1 MKKKKNKKGIVFL
14 CLGVSLLLIAGV
26 LYLNNL
32 IQDNNAGQKAEELLE
47 KIESHT
53 NDVVIENEL
62 PVLNIDGEKFCGKII
77 VESLGIE
84 LPVFNEWSY
93 SLLREAPC
101 RYTGG
106 IETND
111 MIIAAHK
118 YNSHFGRL
126 KNLLSGDVIKFI
138 DAYGIEHKFAVKEII
153 KLDGIAVSD
162 MKDGKW
168 DFTLFT
174 CTKGGEYRVTVR
186 CERIN
191 NID

>member
-1 MKKKKNKKGIVFL
+1 MPGCIIVVNCRRFIFKQFN
-14 CLGVSLLLIAGV
+14 S
-26 LYLNNL
+26 
-32 IQDNNAGQKAEELLE
+32 GQKAEELLE

-111 MIIAAHK
+111 MIIAAHN

>member
-111 MIIAAHK
+111 MIIAAHN